1 MAAWSISVIA
11 ERHPELFAP
20 HLAKLVSYLPHKD
33 VHNAVKR
40 SITRLLQYVDVPKH
54 LRGKVFC
61 YCIDLLADP
70 NEPVAVRCFALTA
83 ASRIAADAPS
93 LMSELRLV
101 ARDQSTSASAGLKVR
116 IRRLD
121 PGE

>member
-1 MAAWSISVIA
+1 MAAWPISVIA

-20 HLAKLVSYLPHKD
+20 HLAKLVRYLPRKD
-33 VHNAVKR
+33 VHNAVRR

-83 ASRIAADAPS
+83 ASRIASENPS
-93 LMSELRLV
+93 LMKELRLV
-101 ARDQSTSASAGLKVR
+101 ANDQIRTTSAGLRVR
-116 IRRLD
+116 IRRLNS
-121 PGE
+121 GK